1 MIESSDETAPTHN
14 NENTAADT
22 NGKRDEKILSFFQPT
37 TTSLSEKRLAQTLGY
52 PATWHVVRTVSTKN
66 NVQAFCDRIYAGPPS
81 SNPDTYY
88 NHGAAMAAALRW
100 IEGKSTP
107 HDNEGGQMNPRVALF
122 EKDEYVEV
130 LYEPDEMWYGA
141 TIMKCVM
148 YQDDIRYTVLY
159 IADGA
164 TQTNVAEE
172 LIRKAEKPKPK
183 KRKKSITPSKD
194 AVASSKKKPKKEKS
208 KASAQEEEDG
218 DEHEKEQKKSEKEQK
233 KSKTVNTITSY
244 LSPSNDKL
252 KIHRGRSAPKSSG
265 SDGTS
270 EITLDGDVKG
280 ELPMQKTHPIGE
292 EGGHDSE
299 DPPWRTTNHK
309 YLHRQIRYPQQLAT
323 GETIYQIGTVVGYI
337 AKTDKDSEG
346 NPGFI
351 SEITGSPAALFHV
364 VFGAEYE
371 PTTGGVSPSKVT
383 LLQSQDLEEY
393 ELQDCLMDGRKRK
406 KQQRKPKKEKP
417 KKEKPKKEEEEE
429 EEDEDNVPLSSI
441 LGKKDKYSSKKRG
454 RPKKKD

>member
-148 YQDDIRYTVLY
+148 YQDDIRYVCMFF
-159 IADGA
+159 
-164 TQTNVAEE
+164 
-172 LIRKAEKPKPK
+172 
-183 KRKKSITPSKD
+183 
-194 AVASSKKKPKKEKS
+194 
-208 KASAQEEEDG
+208 
-218 DEHEKEQKKSEKEQK
+218 
-233 KSKTVNTITSY
+233 
-244 LSPSNDKL
+244 
-252 KIHRGRSAPKSSG
+252 
-265 SDGTS
+265 
-270 EITLDGDVKG
+270 GDV
-280 ELPMQKTHPIGE
+280 LFIYHQNFFHLFNCIGKFAFE
-292 EGGHDSE
+292 QVHS
-299 DPPWRTTNHK
+299 P
-309 YLHRQIRYPQQLAT
+309 LHSRWCNANKCCR
-323 GETIYQIGTVVGYI
+323 GTY
-337 AKTDKDSEG
+337 
-346 NPGFI
+346 
-351 SEITGSPAALFHV
+351 
-364 VFGAEYE
+364 
-371 PTTGGVSPSKVT
+371 SK
-383 LLQSQDLEEY
+383 S
-393 ELQDCLMDGRKRK
+393 
-406 KQQRKPKKEKP
+406 
-417 KKEKPKKEEEEE
+417 
-429 EEDEDNVPLSSI
+429 
-441 LGKKDKYSSKKRG
+441 GKA
-454 RPKKKD
+454 